1 MPDRAGWL
9 RPALALVAAVT
20 LARIIG
26 LWFSRA
32 DLFVDEAQYWLWGQM
47 PDFGYY
53 SKPPLI
59 AWVIRLSNEV
69 LGSDSAF
76 AIRLPGPILHGM
88 TALVLG
94 AIGARLAGAQVA
106 LASVAI
112 YLLTPFATLG
122 SATISTDTVMAPFY
136 ALAILFLIRTAQTRN
151 PGDALLAGLCAGVAF
166 LGKYAAIYLVPGV
179 ALAAMVSPAFRPGWR
194 AVPLM
199 ALGLALAAAPNV
211 IWNLTHDLTTVEH
224 TMDNASW
231 VRTGAAYS
239 LPNLAEFFLSQFA
252 VFGPFAFGALILG
265 FLRPRRGTALAGLLA
280 LAVVPLAVVCVQAFL
295 SRAYANWALAA
306 YFPGTLAAAMILG
319 PGLRRATLAIGAL
332 LALALPVLTALAPFP
347 ERDGA
352 PLLAR
357 WLGRDELSRDLIELA
372 RAEGLPLV
380 ATQRDILADLFHTG
394 KGSGIPIHAPLPQ
407 GRPRNFYEQT
417 FPRPDPAPGDMLFV
431 LSSAPACNGETVT
444 PVLVPDLSGGAYEGD
459 GWAVYRLPAACA
471 SAAET
476 PR

>member
-1 MPDRAGWL
+1 MPEREVWL
-9 RPALALVAAVT
+9 RPALAMVAAIT

-59 AWVIRLSNEV
+59 AWVIRLSNEA

-76 AIRLPGPILHGM
+76 AIRLPGPILHGI

-94 AIGARLAGAQVA
+94 AIGARLASAQVA

-136 ALAILFLIRTAQTRN
+136 AGAILFLIRTSATRS
-151 PGDALLAGLCAGVAF
+151 PRDAVLAGLCAGIAF
-166 LGKYAAIYLVPGV
+166 LGKYAAIYLIPGAV
-179 ALAAMVSPAFRPGWR
+179 LAALLAPAFRPGWR

-199 ALGLALAAAPNV
+199 ALGFALAAAPNV

-239 LPNLAEFFLSQFA
+239 LPNLAEFFVSQFA

-306 YFPGTLAAAMILG
+306 YFPGTVAAAMILG
-319 PGLRRATLAIGAL
+319 PRLRVATLVLGGLI
-332 LALALPVLTALAPFP
+332 ALALPVLAALAPAP
-347 ERDGA
+347 QVNGK

-357 WLGRDELSRDLIELA
+357 WLGRDELGRDLIALA
-372 RAEGLPLV
+372 KAEGLPLV
-380 ATQRDILADLFHTG
+380 AAQRDILADLFHTG
-394 KGSGIPIHAPLPQ
+394 KGSGVKVFAPRPA
-407 GRPRNFYEQT
+407 GRPGNFYEQT

-431 LSSAPACNGETVT
+431 LSAAPACNSETVT

-459 GWAVYRLPAACA
+459 GWAVYRLPAPCA
-471 SAAET
+471 AAAET
-476 PR
+476 RP